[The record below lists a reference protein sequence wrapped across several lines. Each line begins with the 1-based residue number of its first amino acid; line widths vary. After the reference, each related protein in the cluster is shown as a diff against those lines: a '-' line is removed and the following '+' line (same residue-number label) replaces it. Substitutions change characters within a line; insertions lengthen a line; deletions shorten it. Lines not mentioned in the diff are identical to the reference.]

1 MAQNKFDAQTT
12 YVEAFEWQTTEFQQ
26 TEMIQLKS
34 DEEAFEQQ
42 NFDAQ
47 TDKDNYFVHHL

>member
-1 MAQNKFDAQTT
+1 M
-12 YVEAFEWQTTEFQQ
+12 EAIEQQKTEFQQ
-26 TEMIQLKS
+26 TEMIQLKP

-47 TDKDNYFVHHL
+47 TEKDNYFVHHL